1 MLPATS
7 PAGSSKT
14 PTPSPAAGPGSVG
27 RCERPECHERDGGK
41 REGGREGGWI
51 RVRCIRG
58 KMEREMA
65 RGKGMGIG
73 MKNKIK
79 EEDGC
84 SR

>member
-27 RCERPECHERDGGK
+27 RCERPESHERDGGK

-58 KMEREMA
+58 KDGERNGERQRNGNWDEKQDKRRRWMQ
-65 RGKGMGIG
+65 
-73 MKNKIK
+73 
-79 EEDGC
+79 
-84 SR
+84 